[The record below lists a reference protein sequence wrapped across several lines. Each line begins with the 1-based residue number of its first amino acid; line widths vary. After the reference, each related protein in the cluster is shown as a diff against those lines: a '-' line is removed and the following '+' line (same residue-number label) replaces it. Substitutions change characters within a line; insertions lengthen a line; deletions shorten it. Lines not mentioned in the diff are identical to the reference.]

1 MDLQVFLY
9 VQSLTHLLFLSFF
22 AVTQSFAVHGILP
35 PPPLPSVNPT
45 LQQVLIAGAAAENGA
60 TNTAEAADDI
70 EKGME
75 GGATDFVT
83 AESGA
88 GPQTGAGM
96 PPKQKR
102 ASSATYPSL
111 ASNSGSLL

>member
-1 MDLQVFLY
+1 MFLS
-9 VQSLTHLLFLSFF
+9 VLLLTHLFVFVVF
-22 AVTQSFAVHGILP
+22 AGMQSFAVHGILP

-60 TNTAEAADDI
+60 TNAAEAADDI

-75 GGATDFVT
+75 DGAADSLT
-83 AESGA
+83 AGSST
-88 GPQTGAGM
+88 GPETGAGM

>member
-1 MDLQVFLY
+1 M
-9 VQSLTHLLFLSFF
+9 
-22 AVTQSFAVHGILP
+22 QSFAVHGILP

-45 LQQVLIAGAAAENGA
+45 LQQVLIAGAAAENG

-70 EKGME
+70 KKGME
-75 GGATDFVT
+75 DGAADFVT
-83 AESGA
+83 AGSGA
-88 GPQTGAGM
+88 GPETGAGM

-111 ASNSGSLL
+111 VSNSGSLL